1 MPRRTPATGAW
12 CSDSR
17 TARPWTWAS
26 QGRRE
31 NSGTSAGGGK
41 PGGWRAHGFPA
52 RSAYGYAKLNRRRS
66 ADLRA
71 VRTGKPG
78 DRSGEIAMTSFN
90 EGQHETRTPGGAL
103 AAIAGR
109 AKHGF
114 AQGLTRAEG
123 IPLGIMPDRRIA
135 GSPDRRIAGSP
146 DRRIAGSPDRRIAGS
161 PDRRIAGS
169 PDRRIAG
176 SPDRRIAGSPDRR
189 IAGSPDRRIAGSIV
203 FTDRIHRTAFG
214 LLPRLC
220 GHRDNELS
228 VQRD

>member
-1 MPRRTPATGAW
+1 MANACGVYRGTPRLRRIRFHLQEAAHPGSAAAPGLRLHPLKGDRAGQW
-12 CSDSR
+12 SVNVSGNWR
-17 TARPWTWAS
+17 VVFRFSAS
-26 QGRRE
+26 
-31 NSGTSAGGGK
+31 GGK
-41 PGGWRAHGFPA
+41 PGGWHARCFPA

-90 EGQHETRTPGGAL
+90 EGRHETRTPGAAL

-146 DRRIAGSPDRRIAGS
+146 DRRIAGSPDRSYS
-161 PDRRIAGS
+161 PHCFWSPPPLMRR
-169 PDRRIAG
+169 R
-176 SPDRRIAGSPDRR
+176 
-189 IAGSPDRRIAGSIV
+189 
-203 FTDRIHRTAFG
+203 
-214 LLPRLC
+214 
-220 GHRDNELS
+220 
-228 VQRD
+228 